1 VYDAQLASVRD
12 SRVLAMDETPI
23 KAGRSGH
30 GKMKTG
36 YFWPIYGEKDEVC
49 FPFFASRGS
58 EHVRTALG
66 ILGPGRVLL
75 TDGYAAYTKY
85 ARKLDITHAQCWVH
99 CRRGFFEALD
109 ADPEVVEEALKQIG
123 ALYEI
128 EDQIRER
135 HLTGE
140 AKHQHRLTHSK
151 PRVQAFFDWI
161 DRQFERQGLLPSSPF
176 TQALGYARERR
187 VGLEVFLDDPDVPM
201 DTNHLERALRV
212 IPMGRRNWLFT
223 WTELGAKHVGIIQS
237 LLTTC
242 RLHEISPY
250 DYLVDVLQRID
261 RHPSSRVAELTPRL
275 WKEHFA
281 ANPLRSDLHPQQS
294 PARKDVA

>member
-1 VYDAQLASVRD
+1 MPRSWLQCD
-12 SRVLAMDETPI
+12 SRVVAMDETPI

-36 YFWPIYGEKDEVC
+36 YFWPIYGDHDEVC

-66 ILGPGRVLL
+66 VLGPGRVLL
-75 TDGYAAYTKY
+75 TDGYAAYEKY
-85 ARKLDITHAQCWVH
+85 ARKLDITHAQFWVH

-109 ADPEVVEEALKQIG
+109 ADPEAVEEALNQIG

-135 HLTGE
+135 NLTGE
-140 AKHQHRLTHSK
+140 AKHQHRLTDSK

-187 VGLEVFLDDPDVPM
+187 VGLEVFLDSGCA
-201 DTNHLERALRV
+201 HGYE
-212 IPMGRRNWLFT
+212 
-223 WTELGAKHVGIIQS
+223 
-237 LLTTC
+237 
-242 RLHEISPY
+242 
-250 DYLVDVLQRID
+250 
-261 RHPSSRVAELTPRL
+261 SSRARLETDSHGAAELALHLDRTRRQTGWHHP
-275 WKEHFA
+275 ESAH
-281 ANPLRSDLHPQQS
+281 DLS
-294 PARKDVA
+294 PARNQPVRLLGRCSAAH